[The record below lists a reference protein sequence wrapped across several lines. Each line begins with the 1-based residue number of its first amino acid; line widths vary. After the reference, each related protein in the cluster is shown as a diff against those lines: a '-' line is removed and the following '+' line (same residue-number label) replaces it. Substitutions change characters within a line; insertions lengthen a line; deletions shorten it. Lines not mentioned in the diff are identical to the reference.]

1 MKGVDV
7 GAILNKLQ
15 IKMFCLMQSISLD
28 LIFSDIFKSR
38 FLKMKVDFG
47 MV

>member
-1 MKGVDV
+1 MKDV
-7 GAILNKLQ
+7 NASVNLDKLQ
-15 IKMFCLMQSISLD
+15 TKIFCLMQLISLD
-28 LIFSDIFKSR
+28 LIFSEISKSR